1 MGPLEVPLSELHPT
15 GVPWVELRRSPSAAR
30 VGEAAIASGLFFS
43 HFEHRFELP
52 LPEQHEPVGRP
63 DLGLHPADPAA
74 PGWQRGQLRET
85 KFRTF
90 RLDRRVASLHPSH
103 GPKWSAHELCHGL
116 VGFAWAPGMSRL
128 WHAQA
133 ARLAEVL
140 PVALWYFH
148 DEAGLRRCPRHA
160 GGGPLFGQRCADC
173 EAAAAEGPLDPAD
186 CAEAA
191 AGWHAG
197 GQAYVEREIDAAMR
211 SLREGRSIPNRHG
224 PLELGSDGLAYA
236 SAHGP
241 ILQDDL
247 FRRYLDYF
255 FDEGEGFLPTLDAL
269 VERVRAVQRQL
280 VGGPAAR
287 PWVGGRWAWA
297 AQDVG
302 WRLMSVMID
311 TEGDCAEALDGV
323 ALALADDQSE
333 DGMHRAIEAYSALA
347 EDWVLPEPEELFA
360 VGYDLGLGLGRSVR
374 QVQAGLES
382 CAPGA
387 LKLLGA
393 DAPVLVR
400 RFVHQDGLLRAPLG
414 ERFAAF
420 LEREWP
426 GQAAD
431 EAKLEACFAHLP
443 LPDPDAASL
452 PADEAADDRMGRP
465 RHVRVFSVNFAVSA
479 DPDAI
484 DPARGLARM
493 SPPLHL
499 AAVRRADG
507 EVELMELEP
516 EVAEKVARA
525 EVPAWPD
532 DLGLAPE
539 AALALLEAGVLVPA
553 AYR

>member
-1 MGPLEVPLSELHPT
+1 MPELHPT
-15 GVPWVELRRSPSAAR
+15 GVALEELRRSPAAAR

-43 HFEHRFELP
+43 HFEHRVELP
-52 LPEQHEPVGRP
+52 LPDQHEPLGRP

-103 GPKWSAHELCHGL
+103 GPKWTAHELCHGL

-148 DEAGLRRCPRHA
+148 DEAGLRRCERHA
-160 GGGPLFGQRCADC
+160 GGGPLFGHRCADC
-173 EAAAAEGPLDPAD
+173 DRAAAEGPLDAAD
-186 CAEAA
+186 GERAA
-191 AGWHAG
+191 AWHAG
-197 GQAYVEREIDAAMR
+197 GRAYVEREIDAAVR

-236 SAHGP
+236 TAHGP

-255 FDEGEGFLPTLDAL
+255 FDEGEGFLPSLDAL
-269 VERVRAVQRQL
+269 IERVRAVQGAIC
-280 VGGPAAR
+280 GGPAAR

-311 TEGDCAEALDGV
+311 TEGDCAETLDAIALG
-323 ALALADDQSE
+323 LADDQTE

-347 EDWVLPEPEELFA
+347 EEWVLPEAEDLFA
-360 VGYDLGLGLGRSVR
+360 VGYPLGLGLGRSVS
-374 QVQAGLES
+374 QITAGLES
-382 CAPGA
+382 CLPGT
-387 LKLLGA
+387 LKLLDA
-393 DAPVLVR
+393 DARLLVR
-400 RFVHQDGLLRAPLG
+400 RFVQQDALVRAPLG

-420 LEREWP
+420 LQRESP

-431 EAKLEACFAHLP
+431 EAQLEACFAHLP
-443 LPDPDAASL
+443 LPELDHASL
-452 PADEAADDRMGRP
+452 PAEEAADDRMSRP
-465 RHVRVFSVNFAVSA
+465 RHVRVFSVNYAVSA
-479 DPDAI
+479 DPHAI
-484 DPARGLARM
+484 DAARGLPRM

-499 AAVRRADG
+499 AAVRRPDG

-516 EVAEKVARA
+516 EVAERVAA
-525 EVPAWPD
+525 ADAPAYPD